1 MKNYQIS
8 LEIYN
13 KNEAMKEKI
22 NKLIKDIEKCE
33 NKSKK
38 MKKVSKIKK
47 YISETEIKEKC
58 EINILNQKTEC
69 IILQNIFI
77 QDKNKIEEEIFKM
90 EYNTL
95 NDVLNETKKTL
106 EKLIKLKQEISN
118 LDI

>member
-38 MKKVSKIKK
+38 MKRVSKIKK
-47 YISETEIKEKC
+47 
-58 EINILNQKTEC
+58 NIYQK
-69 IILQNIFI
+69 Q
-77 QDKNKIEEEIFKM
+77 K
-90 EYNTL
+90 
-95 NDVLNETKKTL
+95 
-106 EKLIKLKQEISN
+106 
-118 LDI
+118 